1 METKSWFSAGKPLP
15 VLIIVFGIFIIP
27 FCIMYAFSNIQFQYT
42 NNIEIR
48 TYPNLVK
55 SLLII
60 VPEIFAIIVCLL
72 LFYGKINLINQRKIT
87 RYTALFFIVLGIVFP
102 FVMNLELNASIP
114 FWLDIPRWL
123 TTPFSYITA
132 THIINGTLGLYI
144 SKKEFLS
151 KHPKFFW
158 FITVLGLI
166 FVIFSF
172 MILWWGISGSE
183 MFQFLTQNEIVSVF
197 SLFCL
202 FGGPIF
208 LTAGTMGIGKQNLR
222 NKKSLFSILAL
233 FTIVVVPSSIFV
245 TFCYMMASAL
255 TVGL

>member
-1 METKSWFSAGKPLP
+1 MEMKSWLSAGKPLP
-15 VLIIVFGIFIIP
+15 VLVIVFGIFIIP
-27 FCIMYAFSNIQFQYT
+27 FCIMYAFSNIQFQYP
-42 NNIEIR
+42 NNMEIR
-48 TYPNLVK
+48 TYPNLAR

-60 VPEIFAIIVCLL
+60 IPEIIAIVFCLF
-72 LFYGKINLINQRKIT
+72 LFYGKIDLINQGKIT
-87 RYTALFFIVLGIVFP
+87 RYTALFFIALGIVFP
-102 FVMNLELNASIP
+102 FIMNLEFNASIP

-123 TTPFSYITA
+123 ASPFSYITA
-132 THIINGTLGLYI
+132 SHITNGLLGLYI
-144 SKKEFLS
+144 SKKEYPAN
-151 KHPKFFW
+151 HPKFFW

-183 MFQFLTQNEIVSVF
+183 MFQFLTQTAVVSVF

-208 LTAGTMGIGKQNLR
+208 LTAGTMGIGKQNLK
-222 NKKSLFSILAL
+222 NKISLSALLAL
-233 FTIVVVPSSIFV
+233 FTIIVVPSSIFAS
-245 TFCYMMASAL
+245 FCYMTASAI